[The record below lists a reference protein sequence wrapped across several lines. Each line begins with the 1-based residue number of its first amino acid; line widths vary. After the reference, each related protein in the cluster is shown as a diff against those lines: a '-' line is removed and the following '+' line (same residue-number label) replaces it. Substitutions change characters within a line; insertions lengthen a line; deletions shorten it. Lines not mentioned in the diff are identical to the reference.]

1 MDLKGKINQYELSLN
16 ILFVL
21 CSLFLFSCNKERRF
35 NRNLQGTW
43 EVDMVKLQ
51 DVDGFSF
58 FDYNPKGNL
67 QIADN
72 TVQGE
77 LTAAFESFQGPLAD
91 TLSLQGTYE
100 LKLTDSELNWIQAPD
115 TIKNRIFVIT
125 NKNLEIEHYD
135 ATSQLRL
142 RYVFKKV
149 K

>member
-1 MDLKGKINQYELSLN
+1 MRIVG
-16 ILFVL
+16 VL
-21 CSLFLFSCNKERRF
+21 LCLTLLISCNKERRF

-77 LTAAFESFQGPLAD
+77 LTAAFETFQGLVAD
-91 TLSLQGTYE
+91 TLALQGKYL
-100 LKLTDSELNWIQAPD
+100 LKLNESELNWIQAPD

>member
-1 MDLKGKINQYELSLN
+1 MRIVGVLLCL
-16 ILFVL
+16 ILL
-21 CSLFLFSCNKERRF
+21 ISCSKERRF
-35 NRNLQGTW
+35 NRDLQGTW

-72 TVQGE
+72 TVQGV
-77 LTAAFESFQGPLAD
+77 LTASFQSFQGVVAN

>member
-1 MDLKGKINQYELSLN
+1 MRIFG
-16 ILFVL
+16 VL
-21 CSLFLFSCNKERRF
+21 LCLTLLISCNKERRF
-35 NRNLQGTW
+35 NRDLQGTW
-43 EVDMVKLQ
+43 EMDMVKLQ

-77 LTAAFESFQGPLAD
+77 LTAAFETFQGSLAD